1 MSTRRRWPW
10 PRPARS
16 RWPPPGPGRWDD
28 VKRLARERDLGFVLC
43 SYVEMSGAPKAK
55 LVPATHLEDMDA
67 GSAGFAGFA
76 AGEIGQGPHD
86 PDMTASRTSAR
97 CWCALAH
104 ESGLGGE
111 QHPGRRRLALLPPH
125 HLAAPAGAGHAPGV
139 RRQHRRGA
147 GVHAPQARR
156 GGRLRP
162 RDAQDTL
169 GKPCYDLRALHR
181 NLDLLT
187 TLIKYVQELGWDPY
201 ANDHEDANC
210 QFELNYRYADALTT
224 ADRHTFFKWMVKS
237 VAEQQGLVATFMP
250 KPFAALT
257 GNGAHCHLSLWD
269 PANETNLF
277 LDEQD
282 GRGLSQLAYWFT
294 GGVLHHARALAA
306 VTNPLVNSYK
316 RLIRGAPRSG
326 ATWAPVYT
334 TYGGSNRTQMI
345 RIPAPGRIESH
356 RGRLGQPLPG
366 VHRAHRRRAGRDRSA
381 DPGPGGARPSTRCR
395 RRSCAGGDRVPAHCT
410 LNEALDCLEG
420 DQVIRDALGPDY
432 ASAYLRAKR
441 EEWERYIAT
450 SRSGNWTRTVPSFR
464 PSPGGPASRRSR
476 CSACEGRPAFG
487 PGRLGPPPVVPLSR
501 GRALR
506 VRRPRRLR
514 AAAGALPRR
523 SRVSTDG
530 HSRDAGRG

>member
-1 MSTRRRWPW
+1 MVATTIEG
-10 PRPARS
+10 AKALVAQQ
-16 RWPPPGPGRWDD
+16 GI
-28 VKRLARERDLGFVLC
+28 EFFLC
-43 SYVEMSGAPKAK
+43 SFVEMSGAPKAK
-55 LVPATHLEDMDA
+55 LVPATHLEDMAA

-86 PDMTASRTSAR
+86 PDMIAIPDFGSLLVVPWRKNLAWVASNIQVNDAAWPYCPRTILQRQLERATR
-97 CWCALAH
+97 QGYVVNIGVEQEFMLLRRA
-104 ESGLGGE
+104 EQGGY
-111 QHPGRRRLALLPPH
+111 
-125 HLAAPAGAGHAPGV
+125 APW
-139 RRQHRRGA
+139 
-147 GVHAPQARR
+147 
-156 GGRLRP
+156 
-162 RDAQDTL
+162 DAQDTL

-237 VAEQQGLVATFMP
+237 VAEQHGLVATFMP

-282 GRGLSQLAYWFT
+282 ESGLSQLAYWFT

-345 RIPAPGRIESH
+345 RIPAPGRIEN
-356 RGRLGQPLPG
+356 RIVDGAANPYLAFTALIAAGLDGIERRLDPG
-366 VHRAHRRRAGRDRSA
+366 KRNDDNLYEVPEEELRRRGIGFL
-381 DPGPGGARPSTRCR
+381 PT
-395 RRSCAGGDRVPAHCT
+395 T

-420 DQVIRDALGPDY
+420 DQVIRDALGADY

-441 EEWERYIAT
+441 EEWRQYHL
-450 SRSGNWTRTVPSFR
+450 TV
-464 PSPGGPASRRSR
+464 
-476 CSACEGRPAFG
+476 SAWETEHY
-487 PGRLGPPPVVPLSR
+487 LEQY
-501 GRALR
+501 
-506 VRRPRRLR
+506 
-514 AAAGALPRR
+514 
-523 SRVSTDG
+523 
-530 HSRDAGRG
+530 